1 MGVTKLKSGDILF
14 ALKDSVSVFEGSKG
28 NEVYQPFTSDI
39 EGSLSYLN
47 SADSPTVRPLNR
59 YLGDATPTAKRQQ
72 FLAFTFGQSIGNYT
86 GVYAD
91 LDGVTFYQVNVNLKP
106 TYGGGTESLKSTVGW
121 VRQTDITNVEADLTA
136 AVDKGDVK
144 ATKSELENTLA
155 KNATANSGTDT
166 NTGTN
171 NTLLYGLGA
180 VIVGLIIWLVAKK
193 S

>member
-1 MGVTKLKSGDILF
+1 MAVSKLKSGDILF

-39 EGSLSYLN
+39 DGSISYLN
-47 SADSPTVRPLNR
+47 SADTPTTRPLNR
-59 YLGDATPTAKRQQ
+59 YVGDATPTTKRQQ
-72 FLAFTFGQSIGNYT
+72 FVGFTFGQSIGNYT

-91 LDGVTFYQVNVNLKP
+91 LDGVTFYQVNVNLKAI
-106 TYGGGTESLKSTVGW
+106 YGGGSESLKSTLGW
-121 VRQTDITNVEADLTA
+121 VRQTDITNVESDLTA

-155 KNATANSGTDT
+155 KNATVNTDT
-166 NTGTN
+166 TTGTGSN
-171 NTLLYGLGA
+171 NTILYGLGA